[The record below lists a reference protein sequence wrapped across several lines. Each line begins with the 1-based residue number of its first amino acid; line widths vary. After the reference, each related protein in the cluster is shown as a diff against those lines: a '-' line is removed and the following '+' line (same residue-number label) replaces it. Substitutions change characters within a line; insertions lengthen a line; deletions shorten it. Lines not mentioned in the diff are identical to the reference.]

1 MKAIAGIVAA
11 LCLLLHTNA
20 NAQGWPNKPVHVIVP
35 YAAGGANDLLGRVF
49 AEKLSKLLEIG
60 RAHV

>member
-20 NAQGWPNKPVHVIVP
+20 NAQGWPNKPVRVIVP

-49 AEKLSKLLEIG
+49 AEKLSK
-60 RAHV
+60 